1 MSAQQSA
8 PARDPNRPEPTTH
21 DRLAA
26 LGLTHRT
33 PEARVYY
40 SGAREILNAA
50 GEVVFTGN
58 VREVND
64 WLEDLETARPPA
76 PEVA

>member
-1 MSAQQSA
+1 MSAA
-8 PARDPNRPEPTTH
+8 AERAADRERPEPTTH
-21 DRLAA
+21 DRLVA

-40 SGAREILNAA
+40 NGSREILNAA

-64 WLEDLETARPPA
+64 WLEDLEAERGA
-76 PEVA
+76 P